1 MTHAACASVQVIESG
16 LGEET
21 TSVVDYDEC
30 LTPAQRLLPRLQP
43 QPKPGEPQV
52 QPTHL
57 AVGALVTT
65 CCMLHILAVRPE
77 PSPLCIPQ

>member
-1 MTHAACASVQVIESG
+1 MAHAACASVQVIESG

-21 TSVVDYDEC
+21 PSVVDYDEC

-52 QPTHL
+52 QP
-57 AVGALVTT
+57 A
-65 CCMLHILAVRPE
+65 
-77 PSPLCIPQ
+77 